1 MTCLLNGQAI
11 ASENNLASENSNLF
25 EDSMPER
32 LHAEDTLSFAKIL
45 SKPVVSLITKL
56 LQENLHIVNNND
68 IKYIVMFLEQ
78 LDAYY
83 DLFNTYANERVIE
96 HLTDEKYLYD
106 SANKR
111 IIKYLTNHK
120 HLDDINFQTLGFP
133 KPTNTCFFESLYLMN
148 ININNQTA
156 TYYRT
161 LSLESYFFSFWMRR
175 HNEGN
180 MSLVKE
186 ILDSVLPILKKRPL
200 TTQVSQGLLQQ
211 QSSQSSQ
218 IQQLFESV
226 IQAYKAKDVSLDH
239 LEMQYASE
247 HCLNDTEMQG
257 IYKGYALLTSYY
269 YIAGLKYFKESYSH
283 FRYPTKWQL
292 NKKVSSIIDNK
303 TLQLFVKVIQAY
315 KAKDVNLDHLK
326 ISYASKHCLNDK
338 KILGISKGYAL
349 LTSYYYIAGLKYLKE
364 SYSDFRYPINWKTQ
378 TGKSLSF
385 AKILSKPVVSFII
398 TAFQN
403 NFKIINNKE
412 IQYIAMFLEQ
422 LDVYYDVFYSY
433 ANERIIKHLNN
444 NTYLSDNDF
453 YVLGLPK
460 HKNRCFLEYHHLE
473 NIHIKNYGKT
483 YYNLFSIEGYFYSF
497 WLRRHNEGNT
507 ALVKEIL
514 DVILLLLKSR

>member
-148 ININNQTA
+148 ININNKTS

-247 HCLNDTEMQG
+247 HCLNDTE
-257 IYKGYALLTSYY
+257 
-269 YIAGLKYFKESYSH
+269 
-283 FRYPTKWQL
+283 
-292 NKKVSSIIDNK
+292 
-303 TLQLFVKVIQAY
+303 IQEVY
-315 KAKDVNLDHLK
+315 
-326 ISYASKHCLNDK
+326 
-338 KILGISKGYAL
+338 KGYAL

-364 SYSDFRYPINWKTQ
+364 SYSHFRYPTKWSVNKQEKALSFENNKTLKMFLDVIEAYKATYINLDHLQISYASEPCLNDKKIREIYKGYALLTSYYYIAGLKYLKKSINGLYYAAKWRTKT
-378 TGKSLSF
+378 GESLSF
-385 AKILSKPVVSFII
+385 ANILSKPVVVLII
-398 TAFQN
+398 NLLQDN
-403 NFKIINNKE
+403 VKIINNKD
-412 IQYIAMFLEQ
+412 IKYIVIFLEQ
-422 LDVYYDVFYSY
+422 LDAYYDLFNTYS
-433 ANERIIKHLNN
+433 NEKIIKDFN
-444 NTYLSDNDF
+444 NTGYSVGFPESKNTCLLEVLYLSNTNTSPNSD
-453 YVLGLPK
+453 YS
-460 HKNRCFLEYHHLE
+460 
-473 NIHIKNYGKT
+473 IS
-483 YYNLFSIEGYFYSF
+483 YYLRPVESYLYSF
-497 WLRRHNEGNT
+497 WLRRNNEGNT
-507 ALVKEIL
+507 ALVKDML
-514 DVILLLLKSR
+514 DVILPLLKSR